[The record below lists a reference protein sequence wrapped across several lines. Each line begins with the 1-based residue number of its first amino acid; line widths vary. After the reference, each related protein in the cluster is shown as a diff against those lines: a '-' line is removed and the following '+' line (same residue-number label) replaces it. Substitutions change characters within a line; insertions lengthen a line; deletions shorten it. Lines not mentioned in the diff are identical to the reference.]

1 MSALQGVMAGPRL
14 DRLPIGAF
22 HYKMLWLIGG
32 GLFLDGFDVYLG
44 GSVLASVLTTGWS
57 SLQLNAAFV
66 TLTFVGMVIGAFMS
80 GIMGDRYG
88 RRFSYQ
94 TNLLIFG
101 LSSLAGAFAPSMP
114 WLIFCRFVMGIGLG
128 AELAIGFAT
137 LSEFVPAARRGR
149 WIALVSLIANS
160 SLFAAALLSWLIIPV
175 LGWRPLF
182 GLVGVGS
189 LIIWFLRKQ
198 MPESPRWLEER
209 GRLAEA
215 EDVLS
220 QIEAEAVRT
229 TGRPLQ
235 MPIRSAPPIPGT
247 KSILVLFTPAII
259 RRTFLGSTISVA
271 QGLSVYGLVG
281 WLPSFFVREG
291 HSIASSLS
299 YTTVMSLGGPF
310 GALIGYLLSDR
321 IGRRPMMVVASA
333 STAIFALLYP
343 LSVNSPATLMLT
355 GFLLV
360 SSIFVWLTVGYTL
373 QTELFATEYRLRG
386 TAFCQTMGRLVT
398 AVVQFI
404 VVALYEFGGV
414 TGVVTTLAGV
424 LVLQALIFLIV
435 GIETKLKPLEDLA
448 PESTA
453 PTGFTAEAGQIG
465 LSPQQER
472 L

>member
-1 MSALQGVMAGPRL
+1 MSDTQGVMAGARL
-14 DRLPIGAF
+14 DRMPIGKF

-44 GSVLASVLTTGWS
+44 GGVLGSVLKTGWS

-114 WLIFCRFVMGIGLG
+114 WLIFYRFVMGVGLG

-160 SLFAAALLSWLIIPV
+160 SLFAAALLSWLIIPTF
-175 LGWRPLF
+175 GWRPLF
-182 GLVGVGS
+182 FLVGVGS
-189 LIIWFLRKQ
+189 LIIWYLRKQ

-220 QIEAEAVRT
+220 HIEADAVRA
-229 TGRPLQ
+229 TGQPLP
-235 MPIRSAPPIPGT
+235 MPVRSAPLVPGT
-247 KSILVLFTPAII
+247 RSILVLFTPKII
-259 RRTFLGSTISVA
+259 RRTFLGSTMSIA

-281 WLPSFFVREG
+281 WLPSFFVQEG

-299 YTTVMSLGGPF
+299 FTTVMSLGGPF

-321 IGRRPMMVVASA
+321 VGRRPMMVVASA
-333 STAIFALLYP
+333 STAGFALLYP
-343 LSVNSPATLMLT
+343 LSIDSPAALMLT

-404 VVALYEFGGV
+404 VVALFQFGGV
-414 TGVVTTLAGV
+414 SAVVTTLAAV
-424 LVLQALIFLIV
+424 LVIQAMIFLFF
-435 GIETKLKPLEDLA
+435 GIETKLKPLEELA
-448 PESTA
+448 PEIDA
-453 PTGFTAEAGQIG
+453 VIG
-465 LSPQQER
+465 SSESMTEPGVR
-472 L
+472 SRR